1 MSLIEKL
8 IQATTDPAYRAPSKA
23 IDAIG
28 VGSTV
33 TSIVNATTSIS
44 LPDVT
49 AAVSLAVAC
58 MWFVKLWVDIKAT
71 RKKDERD
78 EAEHKARM
86 ARMYGSSENG

>member
-23 IDAIG
+23 IDVVG

-33 TSIVNATTSIS
+33 TAVANATTSIS

-86 ARMYGSSENG
+86 AKMYGQSDE